1 MMFKTHL
8 IFGILAGLFFVKAFT
23 IQNSLLFLAVV
34 TFFSIFPDIDSY
46 HSKIGGKVK
55 PVSFILNFLFGH
67 RGFVHSLLFAFVVYG
82 GAYFLFGSTW
92 AAATFIGFSSHLL
105 LDSFTPDG
113 TRPLFP
119 FRGQVNGIVR
129 SNGLVDYALF
139 FVFLAAVILSLV

>member
-8 IFGILAGLFFVKAFT
+8 IFGILAGLFFIKAFT
-23 IQNSLLFLAVV
+23 IQNSLLFLVV
-34 TFFSIFPDIDSY
+34 VAFFSVFPDIDSY

-55 PVSFILNFLFGH
+55 PISFILNLLFGH
-67 RGFVHSLLFAFVVYG
+67 RGFIHSLLFGFIVYG

-92 AAATFIGFSSHLL
+92 AAATFIGFGSHLL

-119 FRGQVNGIVR
+119 FRTQINGVVR
-129 SNGLVDYALF
+129 SNTIVDYALF
-139 FVFLAAVILSLV
+139 FVFLAAVVWMLL